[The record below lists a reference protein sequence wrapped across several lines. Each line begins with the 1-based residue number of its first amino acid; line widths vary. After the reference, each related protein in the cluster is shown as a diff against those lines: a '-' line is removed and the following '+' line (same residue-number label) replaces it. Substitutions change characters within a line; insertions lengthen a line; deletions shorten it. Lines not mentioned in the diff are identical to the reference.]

1 MTMSVIHLA
10 LRSIGGRQFR
20 SAIIATCIVVISGFL
35 LTVTLL
41 TVSMQHSLN
50 VGLERMGADMI
61 VVPEEEKQ
69 AAEVAFLQGKAVSY
83 VWMPKENLEKVA
95 GLEGVG
101 QVSPQFYL
109 TSLTGAACCSTW
121 DLFIV
126 AIDPETDFTI
136 KPWLVKKLDRPL
148 GLGEVVGGQFIIQEN
163 FMLYGTELNL
173 IGRLDPT
180 GTGLDSTIF
189 MTFETARFMAE
200 QSITKAVKPLE
211 IPEGKISVIQVK
223 VQPGYRVEDVAHRI
237 TQELPDLYALT
248 SIELTRT
255 VQSQTSGLFRALMVA
270 MLIIWVLASLL
281 IALIFV
287 MLVIERRREIGM
299 LRAVGASR
307 NFIFRMF
314 LTEGVI
320 LALGGGIVGVILATM
335 FVYFFRDFLALTAE
349 APLLMPPLVSLLGY
363 VFACLAMAL
372 IVSLPALIYPAI
384 RASRTDPAEA
394 MRGV

>member
-20 SAIIATCIVVISGFL
+20 SVIIVTCIVVISGFL
-35 LTVTLL
+35 LSVTLL
-41 TVSMQHSLN
+41 AKSMQHSLN

-61 VVPEEEKQ
+61 VVPEEDKD
-69 AAEVAFLQGKAVSY
+69 AAEAAFLQGKAVSY

-95 GLEGVG
+95 GLEGVERASS
-101 QVSPQFYL
+101 QLYL
-109 TSLTGAACCSTW
+109 SSLTGAPCCSAW
-121 DLFIV
+121 DLFVV
-126 AIDPETDFTI
+126 AFDPETDFTV
-136 KPWLVKKLDRPL
+136 KPWLEKNLDRPM
-148 GLGEVVGGQFIIQEN
+148 GLRDVIGGQFIIETALR
-163 FMLYGTELNL
+163 LYGTELNL
-173 IGRLDPT
+173 LGRLEAT
-180 GTGLDSTIF
+180 GTGLDKTIF
-189 MTFETARFMAE
+189 MTLETAQFMAE
-200 QSITKAVKPLE
+200 QSITKAAKPLE
-211 IPEGKISVIQVK
+211 IPEGQISVIQVK

-237 TQELPDLYALT
+237 TQEFPDLYALT
-248 SIELTRT
+248 GLELTQT

-287 MLVIERRREIGM
+287 MLVTERRREIGM

-314 LTEGVI
+314 LTEGFI

-384 RASRTDPAEA
+384 RASRTDPAEV

>member
-1 MTMSVIHLA
+1 MSVIHLA

-61 VVPEEEKQ
+61 VVPEKERHK
-69 AAEVAFLQGKAVSY
+69 AEVAFLQGKAVSY

-95 GLEGVG
+95 GVEGVG
-101 QVSPQFYL
+101 RVSPQFYL

-148 GLGEVVGGQFIIQEN
+148 GLREVVGGQFIIGEESLT
-163 FMLYGTELNL
+163 LYGTELKL
-173 IGRLDPT
+173 IGRLDAT

-200 QSITKAVKPLE
+200 QSITKAMKPLE

-223 VQPGYRVEDVAHRI
+223 VQPGYPVEDVARRI
-237 TQELPDLYALT
+237 TQELADVYTLT

-299 LRAVGASR
+299 LRAVGATR

-314 LTEGVI
+314 LTEGFI
-320 LALGGGIVGVILATM
+320 LALGGGIVGVIVATM
-335 FVYFFRDFLALTAE
+335 FVYFFRGFLALTAE

-372 IVSLPALIYPAI
+372 TVSLPALIYPAI
-384 RASRTDPAEA
+384 RASRTDPAEV